1 MSIDLT
7 GTNSQPHIN
16 SRIGNTNNRDVNEEV
31 SSPDLLNNNT
41 KKLTDSNLDKLT
53 VEQTALKKM
62 IGLNVAMAVG
72 VIAVVGI
79 AIACPLA
86 GFSLICAVA
95 LGKKDLAPLA
105 MDLITN
111 GNEIKKLKMD
121 KAKDI
126 ENIEMQNFNDLDL
139 RNIRA
144 NIANGQDIE
153 MKTIR

>member
-1 MSIDLT
+1 MPIDLR
-7 GTNSQPHIN
+7 GTNSQPYIN
-16 SRIGNTNNRDVNEEV
+16 SRIGNTNNGDVNEEF
-31 SSPDLLNNNT
+31 SSSDLLNNNT

-62 IGLNVAMAVG
+62 IGLKVAMAVG

-79 AIACPLA
+79 TIACPLA

-95 LGKKDLAPLA
+95 LGKYLAPPV

-121 KAKDI
+121 KAKNI